1 MAYPNSH
8 EANRIDEVMSMGRSE
23 IRAELEFCYMR
34 LKSNE
39 SELLNAVRSSSANAS
54 KLELAEEGRCGEK
67 RCRRIAE
74 KQLKEAIETRDNALE
89 ERDKARNKLY
99 STLSELCTIKRE
111 MATKKK
117 KSNEN
122 LVSVITKLARDR
134 SVGKRLA
141 AACHPDRVP
150 AELNDSSTE
159 LFRFFQTIRETDG

>member
-1 MAYPNSH
+1 M
-8 EANRIDEVMSMGRSE
+8 
-23 IRAELEFCYMR
+23 
-34 LKSNE
+34 
-39 SELLNAVRSSSANAS
+39 
-54 KLELAEEGRCGEK
+54 AEEGRCGEK

-89 ERDKARNKLY
+89 ERDKARNKFY

>member
-1 MAYPNSH
+1 
-8 EANRIDEVMSMGRSE
+8 MSDFQNAEDWKRRE
-23 IRAELEFCYMR
+23 RALHATVSI
-34 LKSNE
+34 L
-39 SELLNAVRSSSANAS
+39 VV
-54 KLELAEEGRCGEK
+54 
-67 RCRRIAE
+67 
-74 KQLKEAIETRDNALE
+74 
-89 ERDKARNKLY
+89 
-99 STLSELCTIKRE
+99 LSFYGVEDYCIKRE